1 MATAFVQ
8 DGAKTAIELDS
19 LQSDGS
25 FPLSLSLE
33 LLLIELVSEFK
44 DCLSRLD
51 AVTSFTA
58 AAAALV
64 IVPSEHEDELPLAFA
79 CFDL

>member
-58 AAAALV
+58 AAALEF
-64 IVPSEHEDELPLAFA
+64 VPSEHEDELPLAFA